1 VKACVATAPTPGCTQ
16 AQMPTPKARDC
27 TATPS
32 SPLAS
37 SRPMIEYVI
46 EASLCNLARED

>member
-1 VKACVATAPTPGCTQ
+1 VNDWVATAPTPGRAQ
-16 AQMPTPKARDC
+16 AQIPHPKARDW

-37 SRPMIEYVI
+37 SRPTIE
-46 EASLCNLARED
+46 